1 MPEPECLGSLT
12 TAELLR
18 FYTRNGLTG
27 HVFAYTGKRYGTYGR
42 YPNGSWYSHRRLA
55 TPL

>member
-42 YPNGSWYSHRRLA
+42 YPNGSWYNHRRLES
-55 TPL
+55 PL